1 MLIVEHFL
9 NGKNVCLKEVVRTGK
24 EKNSTIKNSKLGNT
38 HGESR
43 RSSHID
49 HGGDDDVLFNG
60 EWPRV
65 KCNSKHGNIRQVTSP
80 GFANGETQHHGNGL
94 FVQGLILKN
103 EVEDSNAA
111 EKTQTI
117 VT

>member
-1 MLIVEHFL
+1 M
-9 NGKNVCLKEVVRTGK
+9 
-24 EKNSTIKNSKLGNT
+24 
-38 HGESR
+38 
-43 RSSHID
+43 
-49 HGGDDDVLFNG
+49 LFNG
-60 EWPRV
+60 KWPRV
-65 KCNSKHGNIRQVTSP
+65 KRDPKKGDIRQETSP